1 VLIDGKLR
9 QIKAWLCNLYKPA
22 FPNCVL
28 IRHKIHDSIVYDFVF
43 RDHIVSS
50 GLRSFFTLLDSVGH
64 IGSAVRAAEE
74 FERSRSLRKADKSD
88 LSPAHAA
95 AAGIPL

>member
-1 VLIDGKLR
+1 MSTDT
-9 QIKAWLCNLYKPA
+9 
-22 FPNCVL
+22 
-28 IRHKIHDSIVYDFVF
+28 
-43 RDHIVSS
+43 VSL

-74 FERSRSLRKADKSD
+74 FERSRGLRTADKSEI
-88 LSPAHAA
+88 SRARAA

>member
-1 VLIDGKLR
+1 
-9 QIKAWLCNLYKPA
+9 LYKPG

-28 IRHKIHDSIVYDFVF
+28 IHHKIRYSIMRDFVS
-43 RDHIVSS
+43 RDCILSS

-74 FERSRSLRKADKSD
+74 FERSRGLRKAGKSD
-88 LSPAHAA
+88 LSPTQAA
-95 AAGIPL
+95 AVGIPL